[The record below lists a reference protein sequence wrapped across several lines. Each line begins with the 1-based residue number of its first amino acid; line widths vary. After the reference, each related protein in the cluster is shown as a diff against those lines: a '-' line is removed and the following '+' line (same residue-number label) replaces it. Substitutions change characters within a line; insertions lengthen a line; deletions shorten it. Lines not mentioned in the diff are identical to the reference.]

1 MHFQNYFLM
10 ISKKIKQKKPWI
22 KRGPLKTFLFFL
34 GFSTVIWIFVQFSK
48 QYTVAVELPLS
59 YINIPKDKLLVDKN
73 PSTLTLRVRDYGF
86 NIARYKLFPPVLN
99 VDVSESREEGRQLVY
114 DLEQQKPS
122 ITTQLNL
129 DFENVTFLQNNL
141 RINYEQKAVKTVTI
155 VPNVEL
161 GFSVGYS
168 ALEEIKLQPDT
179 VRISG
184 PQSILDTLE
193 EVSTVQLKINNI
205 SKDLQG
211 SIKLDKGGLD
221 KVTFFQEEVNYSLRT
236 DKFTEGRVEIP
247 IELQNVP
254 EGHNIV
260 IFPKE
265 VVVFYQVSLNDF
277 DKIKPT
283 AFKVVVDF
291 RNELPREGFL
301 LAQVIQKPSL
311 VNNVRLNEKKV
322 QFVAKR

>member
-1 MHFQNYFLM
+1 M
-10 ISKKIKQKKPWI
+10 
-22 KRGPLKTFLFFL
+22 
-34 GFSTVIWIFVQFSK
+34 QFSK
-48 QYTVAVELPLS
+48 QYTVPVELPLN
-59 YINIPKDKLLVDKN
+59 YINVPKDKLLVDKN
-73 PSTLTLRVRDYGF
+73 PSTLILRVRDYGF
-86 NIARYKLFPPVLN
+86 NIARYKMFPPSLQI
-99 VDVSESREEGRQLVY
+99 DVSDSREESRQLVY
-114 DLEQQKPS
+114 DLEQQKAA
-122 ITTQLNL
+122 ILAQLHL
-129 DFENVTFLQNNL
+129 DFEDVTFLQNNL
-141 RINYEQKAVKTVTI
+141 RINFEQKAVKTVNI

-161 GFSVGYS
+161 GFAVGFS

-179 VRISG
+179 VRVSG

-193 EVSTVQLKINNI
+193 EVSTVQLKIDNI
-205 SKDLQG
+205 SNDLQG
-211 SIKLDKGGLD
+211 SIKLEKSGLE

-254 EGHNIV
+254 EGYNIV

-291 RNELPREGFL
+291 RNELPKEGFL
-301 LAQVIQKPSL
+301 LAQVIQKPTL
-311 VNNVRLNEKKV
+311 VNNVRLSEKRI
-322 QFVAKR
+322 QFVVKR